1 MLRDRLVCG
10 LRDMK
15 LQRRLL
21 AEPSLTF
28 KKAFE
33 LTQAAEVAERS
44 TKELQAGKGVPNQS
58 PDTDV
63 LAVGPWRQQQQQA
76 EKCYRCGGNHRA
88 TGCRFRTA
96 DCHNCGKKGH
106 LARVCRSKT
115 KTPLKTQHHLDEELQ
130 CFSVSWRARWHS
142 VYAVQSPRRA
152 QAQTILGDGQDQW
165 SGVAHGGGH
174 RRGHFD
180 SECVDLQPSLDWTEL
195 AIAGYSDLSTHV
207 HRRKNQCFKDLP
219 LFA

>member
-1 MLRDRLVCG
+1 MSDCQVRTRTFYCTFAHSCIALTCTYLHCTCTCTAVFKSCCWAQFPVDRLFICPFTTFWRRGLNCFGHDYHSRCTWRILHDMLRDRLVCG

-106 LARVCRSKT
+106 LARA
-115 KTPLKTQHHLDEELQ
+115 
-130 CFSVSWRARWHS
+130 AR
-142 VYAVQSPRRA
+142 PRTR
-152 QAQTILGDGQDQW
+152 
-165 SGVAHGGGH
+165 
-174 RRGHFD
+174 
-180 SECVDLQPSLDWTEL
+180 
-195 AIAGYSDLSTHV
+195 
-207 HRRKNQCFKDLP
+207 
-219 LFA
+219 